1 MPIWLRK
8 FTFSKLRDY
17 HSSKDENNVEKSINT
32 LKSAGVSNE
41 KPPIPKITP
50 PSYITKASKK

>member
-8 FTFSKLRDY
+8 FTFKKLKEWYDQSSNKNQNNENTWVQGSIKEEASKN
-17 HSSKDENNVEKSINT
+17 K
-32 LKSAGVSNE
+32 
-41 KPPIPKITP
+41 KITP